1 MFVPRSDARQFGS
14 PLLPPTRP
22 RRSGSKKNTTL
33 SSNGGFERLD
43 MPAIRKLS
51 PVGSRPTCGSLTA
64 ARPFAAVLAR
74 GDGCREAGLEPDA
87 ALEARQAVLDHVR
100 DLSAR
105 SVELRG
111 LFRELGDL
119 FAGPIGPD
127 AIDKFRAVT
136 LAVAAP
142 LAAPPEPSDAENAP
156 TGMTVL
162 PVAPGFCTLGTILTK
177 WQDEKRPARKTVY
190 SWKKILGKLVAHLQ
204 GVEKVGEDQLLL
216 WNAASLSE
224 ENVIVNAGEKMHRRA
239 GVKMHH
245 GASSQGHVELRFS
258 I

>member
-1 MFVPRSDARQFGS
+1 MATKTARV
-14 PLLPPTRP
+14 
-22 RRSGSKKNTTL
+22 RSGSHLQRRGSVWWYRRDVPKDVRAAFGCTAVWKSLATSNETEAQRLEKEHDVEFERRLREARHARDPQAVASRIKADVRLTDGGTTVR
-33 SSNGGFERLD
+33 GGFGTWGR
-43 MPAIRKLS
+43 
-51 PVGSRPTCGSLTA
+51 VQ
-64 ARPFAAVLAR
+64 
-74 GDGCREAGLEPDA
+74 EAGLEPDA

-142 LAAPPEPSDAENAP
+142 LTAPPEPSDAENAP

-162 PVAPGFCTLGTILTK
+162 PVAPGFCTLGTIFTK

-224 ENVIVNAGEKMHRRA
+224 EN
-239 GVKMHH
+239 
-245 GASSQGHVELRFS
+245 
-258 I
+258 